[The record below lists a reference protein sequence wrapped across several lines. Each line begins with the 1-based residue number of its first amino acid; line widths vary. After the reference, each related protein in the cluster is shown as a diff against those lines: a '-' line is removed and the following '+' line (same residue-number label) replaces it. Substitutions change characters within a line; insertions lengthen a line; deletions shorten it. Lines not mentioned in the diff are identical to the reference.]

1 MKTDLVLWGRTSPE
15 ALWLKLTNNTSKA
28 EMARRTK
35 EGWEVLRVPVGQSP
49 NQPS

>member
-1 MKTDLVLWGRTSPE
+1 MKTDLVLWGRTSPK